1 MNRLP
6 WQFWLKTKSCCIL
19 VVVCWSAHSRMV
31 KTSAASKPKNK
42 TLVTHQRS
50 DLKSLQRESRRLEV
64 EFERT
69 NRRCNCP
76 AWLPHSNN
84 CPINSSLPVDSP
96 HLSTLETIQRRVDK
110 RSETKVEKIEVKIEP
125 AELTTSGIMLEASEL
140 AKPAQVFFNRLRAF
154 PLQWPICR

>member
-1 MNRLP
+1 
-6 WQFWLKTKSCCIL
+6 
-19 VVVCWSAHSRMV
+19 MV

-76 AWLPHSNN
+76 AWLPHSNH

-96 HLSTLETIQRRVDK
+96 HLSTLETIQRKVDK
-110 RSETKVEKIEVKIEP
+110 RTEVKTEKVEVLVEAKIEP
-125 AELTTSGIMLEASEL
+125 AELTTTGIKLEASEL
-140 AKPAQVFFNRLRAF
+140 AEPV
-154 PLQWPICR
+154 